1 MWGLRFEG
9 AGFPPPPFVIAANHH
24 SFLDAPLVG
33 AAYGHRQRFLTLVD
47 LFGNYRLLDW
57 TLRTFEVIEVRRGSV
72 PLGPIRT
79 AIGYLRAGG
88 VVSVF
93 PEGIRAVRFGD
104 VPLRRGAAWLA
115 VRTGVPLVAVAVIG
129 TGEVL
134 GTDNRLHRG
143 RIRIVV
149 GPSLRPGEGPH
160 AVDDLHR
167 RWAAWIASVVP
178 GAD

>member
-1 MWGLRFEG
+1 MWGLRVEG

-33 AAYGHRQRFLTLVD
+33 AAYGRRQRFLTLVD

-57 TLRTFEVIEVRRGSV
+57 TLRTFEVIEVQRGGV
-72 PLGPIRT
+72 PLQAVRT
-79 AIGYLRAGG
+79 ALGFLQSGG

-104 VPLRRGAAWLA
+104 VPPRRGAAWLA
-115 VRTGVPLVAVAVIG
+115 VRSGVPLVAVAVIG

-143 RIRIVV
+143 RVRVVV
-149 GPSLRPGEGPH
+149 GPSFRSGGKGRE

-167 RWAAWIASVVP
+167 QWIEWISSVVP
-178 GAD
+178 GN